1 MQSHVKLALNL
12 SHCSVRQCYAFIYAF
27 IQVFIQMHSH
37 LKLNSEENQYD
48 KLLLVLSLN
57 CFSLEIDTGARAI
70 HHRLREV
77 GTLRENSRASMWSQK
92 KKENAMG
99 VSVRWEKKEASLWQ
113 AGIEIRNKD
122 REREKNRIVR
132 CFCFSSP
139 PHLFLSLRRMDGVQG
154 FIRL

>member
-77 GTLRENSRASMWSQK
+77 GTLRVIVGPPCGAK
-92 KKENAMG
+92 KK
-99 VSVRWEKKEASLWQ
+99 KKMQWVLVCGGRKRRQ
-113 AGIEIRNKD
+113 AYGR
-122 REREKNRIVR
+122 
-132 CFCFSSP
+132 
-139 PHLFLSLRRMDGVQG
+139 QG
-154 FIRL
+154 